1 MSEKEK
7 QGNRTRKNRKRATC
21 KIKREIRACSKRKDG
36 LNDLNEFDSWF
47 ELVYRP
53 INCGGMK
60 VPKIISFKEHIRILK
75 ERDNEYDHL
84 LDDYNKLVDM
94 FNELQDDNLLN
105 DYNEL
110 VDSFRKLQKAFYEA
124 TGEYYKEEE

>member
-21 KIKREIRACSKRKDG
+21 KIKREIRACSKRKDE
-36 LNDLNEFDSWF
+36 LNDLNKFDLWF

-53 INCGGMK
+53 INCGEMK

-75 ERDNEYDHL
+75 ERDNEYNRL
-84 LDDYNKLVDM
+84 LGDYNKLVDM
-94 FNELQDDNLLN
+94 SNELQY

-110 VDSFRKLQKAFYEA
+110 VNAFNELQKAFYEA

>member
-1 MSEKEK
+1 MQEK
-7 QGNRTRKNRKRATC
+7 KN
-21 KIKREIRACSKRKDG
+21 E

-47 ELVYRP
+47 ELTYRP
-53 INCGGMK
+53 INCGGMN

-75 ERDNEYDHL
+75 ERDNEYNRL

-94 FNELQDDNLLN
+94 FNELQDD
-105 DYNEL
+105 YNEL
-110 VDSFRKLQKAFYEA
+110 VNAFNELQKAFYEA